1 MRAVEIQEYG
11 GPEVLRVVETE
22 VPAPGAGQVSI
33 DVAYT
38 GVNFADLKARAD
50 GYRVPALP
58 FVPGLE
64 VSGRVRALGAGVT
77 GLAVGQEVA
86 ALTQSGAYA
95 DVVVAD
101 AVTVFALPPGV
112 DLRTGATLP
121 TVLPTAYALI
131 HTVGRLQPGETVLV
145 QGAAGGVG
153 TVLGQLASAAGA
165 GAVHGVV
172 SSAAKAEYAREHG
185 YDEVFITSSTPP
197 SASFV
202 KEVREATDGRGVDLA
217 LDPVGGETLRASLDS
232 LAPFGRL
239 VSFGNASGAQPW
251 QVGQPDLY
259 PLALSVSGFSI
270 LTLAQTSPTELR
282 TLTERA
288 FQTVVDGVVSLPVTA
303 EFALPDAAKAHRL
316 MGTRTSTG
324 KLLLRAHGTNGP
336 ADLA

>member
-11 GPEVLRVVETE
+11 GPEVLRVVEAE
-22 VPAPGAGQVSI
+22 VPAPGPGQVSI

-64 VSGRVRALGAGVT
+64 ASGRVRALGAGVT

-86 ALTQSGAYA
+86 ALTQGGAYA

-101 AVTVFALPPGV
+101 AVTVFPLPPGV

-165 GAVHGVV
+165 GAVLGVV
-172 SSAAKAEYAREHG
+172 SSKAKAEYAREHG
-185 YDEVFITSSTPP
+185 YDEVFVISSTTP
-197 SASFV
+197 SFV

-282 TLTERA
+282 ALTERA
-288 FQTVVDGVVSLPVTA
+288 FRTVVDGVVSLPVTA
-303 EFALPDAAKAHRL
+303 EFALPDAAEAHRL

-324 KLLLRAHGTNGP
+324 KLLLRAHGTDGD